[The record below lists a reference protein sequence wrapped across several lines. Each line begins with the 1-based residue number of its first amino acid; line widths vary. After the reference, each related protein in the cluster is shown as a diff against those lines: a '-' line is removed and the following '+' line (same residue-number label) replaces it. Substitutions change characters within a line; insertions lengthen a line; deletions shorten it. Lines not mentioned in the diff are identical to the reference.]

1 MNNSSKLFLA
11 IAGALVLIAIVFL
24 MGQKSTTY
32 APTQSVSEVNEAS
45 DLDNLAQD
53 LDYDELNTIDSELN
67 KIDSDS
73 STF

>member
-1 MNNSSKLFLA
+1 MNNSSKLFVA
-11 IAGALVLIAIVFL
+11 IAGVLVLVTIVL
-24 MGQKSTTY
+24 LVGQKSTTY

-45 DLDNLAQD
+45 DLDNLTQD
-53 LDYDELNTIDSELN
+53 LDYDELNNIDSELN

>member
-1 MNNSSKLFLA
+1 MD
-11 IAGALVLIAIVFL
+11 
-24 MGQKSTTY
+24 QKSITY

>member
-11 IAGALVLIAIVFL
+11 ITGSLVLIAIVFF